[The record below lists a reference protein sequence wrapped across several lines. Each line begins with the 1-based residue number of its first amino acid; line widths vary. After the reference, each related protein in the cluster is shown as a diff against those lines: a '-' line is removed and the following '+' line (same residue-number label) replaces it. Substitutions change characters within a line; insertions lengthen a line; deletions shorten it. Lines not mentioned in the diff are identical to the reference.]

1 MKQYILE
8 AKNISKTFGNVKAL
22 ENVNFYLRKGKI
34 HGLLGENGAGKSSLM
49 NILSGIYQPEKGSIF
64 INNVKQKSLDP
75 ESASELGIGMVHQE
89 FRLIESFSIEDNL
102 TLSKSNIYQN
112 NFKEAYEKYSE
123 IFSLSVKPEKTISQL
138 SVGEK
143 QKIEI
148 MKLIFKDTK
157 IMLLDEPTAV
167 LTPQETDQLR
177 ISLRT
182 LSEEDEKTIVL
193 ISHKLKEIREF
204 TEKVFVMKNG
214 KMVAEELSTKDVTD
228 DNLIELMMGNI
239 QKSIIDKSNTAGDT
253 KLSVKSLE
261 YVDKVNNFKIL
272 DNINLELKAG
282 EIIGIA
288 GVSGNGQVEL
298 ANIISGIEV
307 DYSGK
312 IFINNKD
319 VSRRGVRSRKKLNLS
334 YIPENRLGV
343 GLAPGVSVLDNSI
356 VRDYFK
362 TRLGPHLSRSK
373 TENYLESLINKF
385 SIKAPNSKAEISTL
399 SGGNMQKLLM
409 GRELISNPEVIIA
422 SQPTRGLDVNAVE
435 AIHNLLVEQ
444 RDKGSAIL
452 MISEDLDELFKLS
465 NRIHVMFEG
474 KIVKSFNID
483 DADINNVGLAMAG
496 IVELFEAF

>member
-8 AKNISKTFGNVKAL
+8 AKNISKTFGNIKAL

-64 INNVKQKSLDP
+64 INEIKQKSLNP

-123 IFSLSVKPEKTISQL
+123 IFSLSVKPEKAVSEL

-148 MKLIFKDTK
+148 MKLIFKDSK

-177 ISLRT
+177 ISLET

-214 KMVAEELSTKDVTD
+214 KMVAEDLPTEDVTD
-228 DNLIELMMGNI
+228 DDLIELMMGSI
-239 QKSIIDKSNTAGDT
+239 QKSIVDKSNKAGDT
-253 KLSVKSLE
+253 KLSVDSLE
-261 YVDKVNNFKIL
+261 YINKINNFKIL
-272 DNINLELKAG
+272 ENINLEIKAG
-282 EIIGIA
+282 EIVGIA

-307 DYSGK
+307 DYLGK
-312 IFINNKD
+312 ILINDKD
-319 VSRRGVRSRKKLNLS
+319 VSRKGVKSRKKLNLS

-373 TENYLESLINKF
+373 TENYLESLISKF

-435 AIHNLLVEQ
+435 AIHNLLVDQ
-444 RDKGSAIL
+444 RDRGSAIL
-452 MISEDLDELFKLS
+452 LISEDLDELFKLS

-474 KIVKSFNID
+474 KIIKSFNID

-496 IVELFEAF
+496 IVE

>member
-1 MKQYILE
+1 MKKYILE
-8 AKNISKTFGNVKAL
+8 AKNISKSFGNVKAL
-22 ENVNFYLRKGKI
+22 EDVNFYLQKGKI

-49 NILSGIYQPEKGSIF
+49 NILSGIYQPEKGSIY
-64 INNVKQKSLDP
+64 INDIKQKSLDP

-89 FRLIESFSIEDNL
+89 FRLIESFSIQDNL
-102 TLSKSNIYQN
+102 TLSKANIYQD
-112 NFKEAYEKYSE
+112 NFKEAYDKYSE
-123 IFSLSVKPEKTISQL
+123 IFSLSVNPEKKIVQL

-148 MKLIFKDTK
+148 MKLIFKNSN

-177 ISLRT
+177 ISLER
-182 LSEEDEKTIVL
+182 LSDEDEKTIVL
-193 ISHKLKEIREF
+193 ISHKLREIRDF

-214 KMVAEELSTKDVTD
+214 KMVAEDLSTVDVTND
-228 DNLIELMMGNI
+228 DLVELMMGSM
-239 QKSIIDKSNTAGDT
+239 QKSIIDKSNKTGDT
-253 KLSVKSLE
+253 KLSVESIEYIDRVSNYKILEDISLE
-261 YVDKVNNFKIL
+261 I
-272 DNINLELKAG
+272 KAG
-282 EIIGIA
+282 EILGIA

-298 ANIISGIEV
+298 ANIISGVEI

-319 VSRRGVRSRKKLNLS
+319 VSRKGVKSRKKLNLS

-373 TENYLESLINKF
+373 TETYLESLIKKF
-385 SIKAPNSKAEISTL
+385 SIKAPDSKAEISTL

-409 GRELISNPEVIIA
+409 GRELVSNPEVIIA

-435 AIHNLLVEQ
+435 AIHTLLVDQ

-452 MISEDLDELFKLS
+452 LISEDLDELFKLS
-465 NRIHVMFEG
+465 NRLHVMYEG
-474 KIVKSFNID
+474 KIVKSFDID
-483 DADINNVGLAMAG
+483 NADINNVGLAMAG
-496 IVELFEAF
+496 VIE